1 MKNQLIKIEI
11 KAVLL
16 IITLLIIGI
25 FLKVNFLLLVF
36 VSVLFSC
43 FAICD
48 YREYQESQ
56 EYVDTLYKQQ

>member
-16 IITLLIIGI
+16 IITLLIIGL

-56 EYVDTLYKQQ
+56 EYVDTLYK

>member
-11 KAVLL
+11 KVVLL
-16 IITLLIIGI
+16 IVILLIISI
-25 FLKVNFLLLVF
+25 FLKDSPLVLAC
-36 VSVLFSC
+36 VGMLFSC